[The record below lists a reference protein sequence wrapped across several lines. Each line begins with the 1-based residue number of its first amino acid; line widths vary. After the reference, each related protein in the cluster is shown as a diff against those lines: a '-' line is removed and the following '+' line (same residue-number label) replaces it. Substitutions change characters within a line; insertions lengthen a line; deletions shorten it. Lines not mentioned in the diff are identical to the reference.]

1 MLRSVEVVKISFV
14 ISVVSLIT
22 NGCINYTLILDILDS
37 GDGDQG
43 SSSGNVNCKNAG
55 LLIIVVYVWKID
67 TKVRLFDVNLI
78 RIIFAPENRKIWRAF
93 LKVAFQSCA
102 QG

>member
-1 MLRSVEVVKISFV
+1 MGIKGAAVGTLTARMLE
-14 ISVVSLIT
+14 
-22 NGCINYTLILDILDS
+22 
-37 GDGDQG
+37 
-43 SSSGNVNCKNAG
+43 

-93 LKVAFQSCA
+93 LKLHFQSCA

>member
-1 MLRSVEVVKISFV
+1 MISNLLIAMLRSVEVVKISFV

-22 NGCINYTLILDILDS
+22 NGCINYTLIFDILIS

-55 LLIIVVYVWKID
+55 TID
-67 TKVRLFDVNLI
+67 HCGVCMEDRYESPVI
-78 RIIFAPENRKIWRAF
+78 
-93 LKVAFQSCA
+93 
-102 QG
+102 